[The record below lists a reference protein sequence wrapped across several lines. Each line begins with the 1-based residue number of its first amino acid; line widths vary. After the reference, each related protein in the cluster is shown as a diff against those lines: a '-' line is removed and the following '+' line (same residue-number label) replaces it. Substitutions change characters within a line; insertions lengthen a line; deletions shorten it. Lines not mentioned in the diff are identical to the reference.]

1 MMNRR
6 AVTVIAKVIGCAI
19 STLKVPGLHGSN
31 YMLVYDSDVRGQ
43 PLGKPLISGGSR
55 AGELVLIATGSAAR
69 AAEVRPP
76 TT

>member
-19 STLKVPGLHGSN
+19 STPEVPGLHGSN
-31 YMLVYDSDVRGQ
+31 YVLVYDSDVKGQ
-43 PLGKPLISGGSR
+43 PLGEPVVSGGSR
-55 AGELVLIATGSAAR
+55 AGELMLIATGTAAR